1 MFRALEDEWLSGV
14 FERQPDRVEIEEV
27 PRRPGQQNVADNRSP
42 TDSGIGLVLAQMTA
56 LRSHH
61 PDACSANATRHGT
74 PMRFFAGSRDPLR
87 SSGGRPVAASWPAVS
102 LNVGWAR
109 FGPPV

>member
-1 MFRALEDEWLSGV
+1 LSGS
-14 FERQPDRVEIEEV
+14 RIGSRSKKYRDDRVSS
-27 PRRPGQQNVADNRSP
+27 NSNSYVADNRSP
-42 TDSGIGLVLAQMTA
+42 TDSGIGLVLAQITA

-87 SSGGRPVAASWPAVS
+87 SSGSRPVAASWPAVS